1 MKDNIKSEL
10 EYEPYPDEASICIIC
25 NSRRKIVSFNALA
38 KKHFPFL
45 SLSEDIQ
52 TALRVTL
59 KIGISSFE
67 LYDKRWIVSVSFKD
81 GLYKLKLFPLEIGE
95 TADRNTPAL
104 PFKEGLEPSARNT
117 LLESDAEGSLKG
129 LASEKRVAVAV
140 KDLLE
145 ALRRRTEKSLSRW
158 GYRLEVLCESKLA
171 VASDH
176 TRLAAAML
184 WAICFLLVNTDR
196 KRLTCRVLEKADNAI
211 VVLSCE
217 CKELKLYKN
226 TPGAVD
232 TAAICLEKI
241 SRLCNKDISFSSPQY
256 RSGRVEISFL
266 LKCSNEK
273 ALYTLRAP
281 QDVISDERLSDVL
294 FALKSILEH
303 NKKSADTL
311 LNTML

>member
-1 MKDNIKSEL
+1 MKDIIKSEL
-10 EYEPYPDEASICIIC
+10 EYEPYPEEDSISIVC
-25 NSRRKIVSFNALA
+25 NARRRVVRLSALA

-52 TALRVTL
+52 TTLPVTL

-158 GYRLEVLCESKLA
+158 GYRLDILCESELA
-171 VASDH
+171 VNSDH
-176 TRLAAAML
+176 RRLASAIL
-184 WAICFLLVNTDR
+184 WAVCFLLVNTDQ
-196 KRLTCRVLEKADNAI
+196 KRLTCRVCKKADNAL
-211 VVLSCE
+211 VALSCG

-226 TPGAVD
+226 TPGTVD

-266 LKCSNEK
+266 LKCSDEK

-281 QDVISDERLSDVL
+281 RDVISDERLSDVL

-303 NKKSADTL
+303 NKNSADPL